1 MPAPRPTLTI
11 EAARRVAAASGFD
24 TDCPTGVGVE
34 LEWLVVRDGDAN
46 APAPFDAVRDA
57 VFDATLGELPGASR
71 ITFEPGGQVEL
82 SAPPAASVDNAIA
95 TAAADAAVLF
105 DRLAAAGFRAVAL
118 GLDPARPRRRV
129 LDTPRYRAMAEY
141 FHTGGS
147 AGASMMCATAA
158 LQVNVGLGRGAEA
171 AARWHVAHDLGPV
184 LTAAFAHSPLCGRRP
199 SGWRSSRA
207 AVWSAIDPTRTK
219 PVQLA
224 PAPNPRAAWADYAL
238 SARVML
244 VRVSERDYVPMVK
257 PMTFA
262 EWIRDGHPI
271 GHPTEDDLAYHL
283 TTLFPPVRPRG
294 WLELR
299 MFDALPDPWWR
310 VATAVTVTL
319 LTDARTRSVVTPVL
333 GSTRGRWLDAAL
345 RGLREPA
352 LADAALVCFDRAL
365 DGFDRA
371 GVDDRTREAA
381 AEYRDRYVV
390 RGRTPADDR
399 LDEWAATGALLPA
412 AEPVPEPTW
421 S

>member
-1 MPAPRPTLTI
+1 MPSPRKTLTI
-11 EAARRVAAASGFD
+11 EAAHRLAAAGGFD
-24 TDCPTGVGVE
+24 ADTPFGVGVE
-34 LEWLVVRDGDAN
+34 LEWLVVHDGDPRASV
-46 APAPFDAVRDA
+46 PFDAVRA
-57 VFDATLGELPGASR
+57 AAGLELPRGSR

-82 SAPPAASVDNAIA
+82 SAPRASSVDDAIA
-95 TAAADAAVLF
+95 TAACDAAVLL
-105 DRLAAAGFRAVAL
+105 DRLAGAGFGAVAL
-118 GLDPARPRRRV
+118 GLDPARRRRNV
-129 LDTPRYRAMAEY
+129 LDAPRYRAMADY
-141 FHTGGS
+141 FRVDGS

-158 LQVNVGLGRGAEA
+158 LQVNVGLGRGAET
-171 AARWHVAHDLGPV
+171 AARWHLAHDLGPV
-184 LTAAFAHSPLCGRRP
+184 LTATFANSPLCGRRP

-224 PAPNPRAAWADYAL
+224 PAPDPRAAWADYAL

-244 VRVSERDYVPMVK
+244 VRVGDREYEPMLA

-262 EWIRDGHPI
+262 EWVTDGHAL

-310 VATAVTVTL
+310 VATALTVTL
-319 LTDARTRSVVTPVL
+319 LTDPRSRSAIAPRL
-333 GSTRGRWLDAAL
+333 RSTRGRWLDAAL
-345 RGLREPA
+345 MGLRDGAFAEAA
-352 LADAALVCFDRAL
+352 LACFDAAL
-365 DGFDRA
+365 DGFARA
-371 GVDDRTREAA
+371 GLDDETRDATI
-381 AEYRDRYVV
+381 EYRDRYVL

-399 LDEWAATGALLPA
+399 LDDWRATGALLPA